1 MLASDPPAP
10 TGARDDGRAYFVVR
24 VWVPDRPG
32 ALGQVASRIGAVGG
46 DVLGIEVI
54 DRGGGR
60 AVDELTIQLV
70 PAHVELLI
78 REVNAVDGVD
88 VEELREVARAPGD
101 PRLVALEVAGRL
113 VRARTDAAVHALLC
127 ESAAVLLHADW
138 AAITRPDGGGLCASV
153 GTPPTEDWLVAF
165 GRGAGCSVARGTAST
180 DGDQVAWSPLPDLEQ
195 LLVVGRDTSGFSEG
209 EIAIVAALADV
220 AAGRLVDLGGR
231 AEQAPVARGAAADA

>member
-1 MLASDPPAP
+1 EDDPAHRRRERSERRPCTAGRTTATQVRPRPRGDGAPQRVPRGGVGCRTAFTRWKQVGNAATVPWPGMLASDPPSP
-10 TGARDDGRAYFVVR
+10 TGARDDGRACFVGR

-88 VEELREVARAPGD
+88 VEELREV
-101 PRLVALEVAGRL
+101 
-113 VRARTDAAVHALLC
+113 
-127 ESAAVLLHADW
+127 
-138 AAITRPDGGGLCASV
+138 
-153 GTPPTEDWLVAF
+153 
-165 GRGAGCSVARGTAST
+165 
-180 DGDQVAWSPLPDLEQ
+180 
-195 LLVVGRDTSGFSEG
+195 
-209 EIAIVAALADV
+209 
-220 AAGRLVDLGGR
+220 
-231 AEQAPVARGAAADA
+231 